1 MATEVA
7 QIPAEE
13 TPAVAAAAAATTE
26 NAAAEQAE
34 KPAAEPVAV
43 AAAVAENAA
52 ANNAQDNNKEDA
64 KASPAAAAADGAA
77 AADAKKD
84 GGDVAAAPAKSEAP
98 AQKFNVHKTNFEK
111 DIIYLYQFSRTPL
124 LPSLSPYCLKVET
137 WLRLVALKY
146 EVNFPISHISSIM
159 FSIYLSV
166 LLNVKHILKF
176 LHDFP
181 ISLAGFSSSNFFSPS
196 IHAYICIFAV
206 EIFSTHTHTYTG
218 TRTPIHKN
226 RHDCVLSL

>member
-13 TPAVAAAAAATTE
+13 TPAVAAAAATTE

-34 KPAAEPVAV
+34 KPAAEPVAA

-52 ANNAQDNNKEDA
+52 AANAQDNNKEDA
-64 KASPAAAAADGAA
+64 KASPAAGAADGAA

-84 GGDVAAAPAKSEAP
+84 GGDAAAVAAPAKSEAP

-137 WLRLVALKY
+137 WLRLVGLKY
-146 EVNFPISHISSIM
+146 EVGYFPIFPYSIPA
-159 FSIYLSV
+159 S
-166 LLNVKHILKF
+166 
-176 LHDFP
+176 
-181 ISLAGFSSSNFFSPS
+181 
-196 IHAYICIFAV
+196 
-206 EIFSTHTHTYTG
+206 
-218 TRTPIHKN
+218 
-226 RHDCVLSL
+226 